1 MTPEEKAAQRLALKE
16 KQRLE
21 REKLREEAAARMAE
35 EKVRLRE
42 MREQERLKVS
52 QFYLE
57 YGLLQRVTVVNS
69 IFMVYTHTCC
79 CTPVINSVSMVY
91 THICCCS
98 TAEVNSI
105 FAPW

>member
-57 YGLLQRVTVVNS
+57 YVLLQRVTVVNS
-69 IFMVYTHTCC
+69 IFMVYTHTC